1 MTMRYMMTKRGFVML
16 AILILGAFGTR
27 AANAQQPEDQPPVD
41 QQAPPDA
48 QQQQLGLPPQN
59 QAPQS
64 DSDQGAGR
72 VSFIHGDV
80 SMQRGDTGEVSA
92 VTLNTPLM
100 AGDKIST
107 GDGSRAEVQLDFANV
122 LRLDQNA
129 QANVVTLNRS
139 HIQLQLAQGLASYS
153 AVRASEAD

>member
-1 MTMRYMMTKRGFVML
+1 
-16 AILILGAFGTR
+16 
-27 AANAQQPEDQPPVD
+27 
-41 QQAPPDA
+41 
-48 QQQQLGLPPQN
+48 
-59 QAPQS
+59 
-64 DSDQGAGR
+64 
-72 VSFIHGDV
+72 
-80 SMQRGDTGEVSA
+80 MQRGDTGEVSA

-153 AVRASEAD
+153 AVRPSEADVEIDTPNVSVHPQRQGRYRIQVNANGDTEVLVRDGEADVATPQGSTQVHKGELITIQGSGDQAQYRVTAAPAQ

>member
-1 MTMRYMMTKRGFVML
+1 MGSRGCDFGRLGFVQ
-16 AILILGAFGTR
+16 AGE
-27 AANAQQPEDQPPVD
+27 ANAQQPEDQPPVD

-48 QQQQLGLPPQN
+48 QQQQPPPGAPQPGLPPQA
-59 QAPQS
+59 QASQA

-80 SMQRGDTGEVSA
+80 SMQRGDTGEVSG

-107 GDGSRAEVQLDFANV
+107 GDGSRTEVQMDFANV
-122 LRLDQNA
+122 LRLDQND
-129 QANVVTLNRS
+129 QTNVVTLNRS
-139 HIQLQLAQGLASYS
+139 HIQLQLAQGAGN
-153 AVRASEAD
+153 EALWRVIEIAP